1 MTIDVYQLCPCGSG
15 KKIKF
20 CCCRDITNDLGKIIQ
35 KLDGDQRVAALDQVN
50 KAVTKHGNREALLAI
65 KAIAEL
71 QLGNEEGAAKTVDVF
86 LAVHPDNSVA
96 LALSATVK
104 STQDDPRGGI
114 EPLQRALEKV
124 GEYVPDAVYE
134 SIGALAEALLVAGH
148 VLPARAHLLLQ
159 AALAGEEDE
168 DIAEILT
175 RLGRSPHLPLL
186 LKQTPQLDEC
196 LEGSPLEAEF
206 NAALDLASRGTWLA
220 AAERFVELLNKAP
233 DEPSIH
239 RNLGILYC
247 CLGQNDD
254 AIAAL
259 RRYASSDG
267 EVDLDD
273 AVEAEALAQL
283 LDPEYSADRIPVVA
297 VKYPLRDMDKLL
309 EKFTDEKR
317 IDRVP
322 VDTTQM
328 GGEDKPPPKGVY
340 SLLDRP
346 LPETGADLQRE
357 QIPNILGQLLVFGRE
372 TDREA
377 RLEAVFSETDDFD
390 DKKKA
395 LTDLVGDLLEES
407 TETEQIS
414 DTPAI
419 EGTLAWNWR
428 MPDDTPID
436 RREQLA
442 VEQRRDT
449 VLNRW
454 PTMKVPGLGGKVPD
468 ELKDNPAYRI
478 RLLAAVWLLE
488 MSGEMSLW
496 DVDYNELRE
505 RLGLPLAEPIDPA
518 ENDVL
523 SLPLTRLARL
533 ALDRLTEEQ
542 LVIVFQRA
550 MAHQAHNAIR
560 ATAQEL
566 LARESM
572 QAQVHTPN
580 LYGTLARTA
589 RNSHIALDMVHKA
602 QQAARD
608 RNESPAPWLV
618 MELSLRVRRGEA
630 EEFMRLMNELQAR
643 HMREP
648 GIAQAVTQIMVQH
661 GMISQEDVNAA
672 TRAQVA
678 RSMSARGADRLGVP
692 GAGPVPAPGVGMGA
706 MPMVDPAAMPDPAMP
721 AGEPPDGGDRLWTPD
736 APAPSDEPASEK
748 PKIWMPGMD

>member
-35 KLDGDQRVAALDQVN
+35 KLDGDQRVAALDQVS

-71 QLGNEEGAAKTVDVF
+71 QLGNEEGAAQTVDAF
-86 LAVHPDNSVA
+86 LAAHPDNSVA

-104 STQDDPRGGI
+104 STQEDPRCGI

-159 AALAGEEDE
+159 SALAGDEDE
-168 DIAEILT
+168 EIREILT

-196 LEGSPLEAEF
+196 PEGSPLEAEF

-220 AAERFVELLNKAP
+220 AAERFAELLNKAP

-247 CLGQNDD
+247 CLGKTSD

-259 RRYASSDG
+259 RRYASCDG
-267 EVDLDD
+267 DVDLDD

-283 LDPEYSADRIPVVA
+283 LDPDYNAERIPVWA
-297 VKYPLRDMDKLL
+297 VKYPIQDVEKLL
-309 EKFTDEKR
+309 EKFADEKC
-317 IDRVP
+317 IDRIP
-322 VDTTQM
+322 VDTTQL
-328 GGEDKPPPKGVY
+328 GGEDKPPPKGVF

-346 LPETGADLQRE
+346 LPETGADLQRD
-357 QIPNILGQLLVFGRE
+357 QIPNVLGQLLVFGRE

-377 RLEAVFSETDDFD
+377 RLEAYFSETDDFE

-395 LTDLVGDLLEES
+395 LADVAGDLLEEP
-407 TETEQIS
+407 TETEQVS
-414 DTPAI
+414 ETPAI

-428 MPDDTPID
+428 MPDDTPVD

-442 VEQRRDT
+442 VEQRRET
-449 VLNRW
+449 VLSRW
-454 PTMKVPGLGGKVPD
+454 PTIKVPGLGGKVPD
-468 ELKDNPAYRI
+468 ELKDDPACRI
-478 RLLAAVWLLE
+478 QLLAAVWLLE
-488 MSGEMSLW
+488 MSGEMNLW
-496 DVDYNELRE
+496 DVDYNELRK

-533 ALDRLTEEQ
+533 VMDKLTEDQ
-542 LVIVFQRA
+542 LVFVFQRA
-550 MAHQAHNAIR
+550 ISHQAHNATR
-560 ATAQEL
+560 AAAQEL

-572 QAQVHTPN
+572 RAKIHVPN

-589 RNSHIALDMVHKA
+589 RNSNIAVEMAHKA

-618 MELSLRVRRGEA
+618 MELSLRIRRGEA
-630 EEFMRLMNELQAR
+630 EEFMRLVNELKAR

-661 GMISQEDVNAA
+661 GMISQEDVDAA
-672 TRAQVA
+672 TRAQLA
-678 RSMSARGADRLGVP
+678 RSMRGRGADRLGMP
-692 GAGPVPAPGVGMGA
+692 GAGPVPVPGLGLAGVPA
-706 MPMVDPAAMPDPAMP
+706 ADPTAMPDPAMP
-721 AGEPPDGGDRLWTPD
+721 AGEPGGGDELWTPD
-736 APAPSDEPASEK
+736 APAPSDEPAGEK
-748 PKIWMPGMD
+748 PKIWTPGMD